1 MSKHHNKLDYSTRDT
16 LANIKL
22 KPNYTFILNKDID
35 AVWTKKWDFEKWDNF
50 EIIEVELKEEHD
62 KSTHTVKFKVTNHKW
77 KTREYAMSGWVFLK
91 NFIEQIEQS
100 DIAYKKI
107 EKVQTEVKTTVDE
120 VVKPTNKKWL
130 VERIKD
136 KIKWKKKK

>member
-1 MSKHHNKLDYSTRDT
+1 MSKNHNKLDYSTRDT

-35 AVWTKKWDFEKWDNF
+35 AVWTKKWDFEKWNTF
-50 EIIEVELKEEHD
+50 EIISIELKEDHD
-62 KSTHTVKFKVTNHKW
+62 KSTHTVKFRVTNHKW
-77 KTREYAMSGWVFLK
+77 KTRDYDMSGWVFLK

-107 EKVQTEVKTTVDE
+107 EKVQLNVKTTVDE
-120 VVKPTNKKWL
+120 VVKPVKKWL
-130 VERIKD
+130 VERVKD

>member
-1 MSKHHNKLDYSTRDT
+1 MSKNHNKLDYSTRDT

-50 EIIEVELKEEHD
+50 EIIEVELKEDHD
-62 KSTHTVKFKVTNHKW
+62 KSTHTVKFRVTNHKW
-77 KTREYAMSGWVFLK
+77 KTRDYDMSGWVFLK

-107 EKVQTEVKTTVDE
+107 EKVQLNVKTTVDE

>member
-1 MSKHHNKLDYSTRDT
+1 MSKNHNKLDYSTRDT

-77 KTREYAMSGWVFLK
+77 KTREYTMSGWVFLK

-120 VVKPTNKKWL
+120 VVKPDEKKWL
-130 VERIKD
+130 VERVKD
-136 KIKWKKKK
+136 KIKRKKKK